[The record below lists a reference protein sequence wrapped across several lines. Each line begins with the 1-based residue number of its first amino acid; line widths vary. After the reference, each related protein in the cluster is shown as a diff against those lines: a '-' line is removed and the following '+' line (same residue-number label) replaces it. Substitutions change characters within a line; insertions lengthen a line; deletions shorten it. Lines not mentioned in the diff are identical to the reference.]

1 MVYAGVYSVA
11 NLAAF
16 NGPCRQSVAAL
27 RAASANPYKSVP
39 AMPKRFSGT
48 DFLLSEMKEY
58 DA

>member
-1 MVYAGVYSVA
+1 MVYARVYSVA

-16 NGPCRQSVAAL
+16 SSACCQFVAASRGVSL
-27 RAASANPYKSVP
+27 QIRPGHAEAL
-39 AMPKRFSGT
+39 SGT

>member
-1 MVYAGVYSVA
+1 MIYVGVYSAA

-16 NGPCRQSVAAL
+16 NSACRQSVAAL
-27 RAASANPYKSVP
+27 RGVCNPYKSVP

>member
-1 MVYAGVYSVA
+1 MIYNVICSDA

-16 NGPCRQSVAAL
+16 SSACSLRKAAL
-27 RAASANPYKSVP
+27 RGVCNPNKSVP
-39 AMPKRFSGT
+39 AMPKCFSGT